1 MHAAYISRRC
11 QLERK
16 ARAGDVSKRSGAMSW
31 RMGFEGVPLMRGGW
45 TFFLPDYDAR
55 YSEELRERLIDSA
68 FAAIDGTAATRVR
81 RSKHAETWS
90 ENLDRMG
97 GPIAYFKVLDPIRG
111 LNRVRWIFKRRRA
124 AHVASISE
132 HLRAD
137 ALGVPEIL
145 LLGVERRGGRE
156 IIVTARVEGFSVARH
171 LRRAKLKSR
180 RVVLHALGE
189 EVARLHRAGYIH
201 GDLSP
206 FNVFVTGLEPPQ
218 FVFIDHERTRR
229 TLMSRLVRPRM
240 RNLVQLGHLELFDIT
255 NTDRM
260 RVWCG
265 YSARFSARRR
275 KAERRRVAA
284 MLLERIAQDR
294 KGGVAG
300 RVAASLGP
308 RREASGS

>member
-1 MHAAYISRRC
+1 
-11 QLERK
+11 
-16 ARAGDVSKRSGAMSW
+16 MSW
-31 RMGFEGVPLMRGGW
+31 WMTRFDGVPLTRGGW

-68 FAAIDGTAATRVR
+68 FAAIDGTLSTRVR
-81 RSKHAETWS
+81 RSRHAETWF
-90 ENLDRMG
+90 EHFDQVG
-97 GPIAYFKVLDPIRG
+97 GLAAYFKVLDPIRG
-111 LNRVRWIFKRRRA
+111 LNRVGWIFRRRRA
-124 AHVASISE
+124 AHVASVSE

-137 ALGVPEIL
+137 AVGVPEIL
-145 LLGVERRGGRE
+145 LLGAERRGGRE

-171 LRRAKLKSR
+171 LRRAKLASR
-180 RVVLHALGE
+180 RVVLRALGA

-206 FNVFVTGLEPPQ
+206 FNIFVTGLEPPQ

-229 TLMSRLVRPRM
+229 TILSRFARPRM
-240 RNLVQLGHLELFDIT
+240 RNLVQLGHLELFGIT

-265 YSARFSARRR
+265 YSATFSVRRR
-275 KAERRRVAA
+275 RVERRRIAA
-284 MLLERIAQDR
+284 MLRDRIAQDR
-294 KGGVAG
+294 KGGVAD
-300 RVAASLGP
+300 RVASSLGP